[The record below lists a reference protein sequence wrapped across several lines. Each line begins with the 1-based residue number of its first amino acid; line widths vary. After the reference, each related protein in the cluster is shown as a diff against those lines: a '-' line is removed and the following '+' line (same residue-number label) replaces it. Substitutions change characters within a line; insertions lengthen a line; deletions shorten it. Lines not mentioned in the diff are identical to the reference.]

1 MARLTKP
8 LTNTEVSQAKPKAKE
23 YNLADGAGLSLRI
36 KTNGSKVWLFN
47 YYHPLTNKRSNIS
60 FGIYPSVSLKQAR
73 DNRDEAKALLAQNID
88 PKSHRE
94 AEERKNKQAHSNTLD
109 RITADWFEV
118 KKSKLTPDY
127 AEDVMRSL
135 EKHVFPSMGKTP
147 ITMINAVD
155 TIAVIKPIAAS
166 GSLETVK
173 RLCQRLNEIMTF
185 AVNTGLLMHNPLAG
199 IGKAFESPI
208 KQNMPTIKPE
218 DLPQLM
224 QALNTASIK
233 LATRCLIEWQLH
245 TMTRPGEAAG
255 TKWSEIDF
263 ENKLWI
269 IPAERM
275 KKRREH
281 FVPLSDQSLALLELM
296 KPISGHREYVFPGD
310 RNPKT
315 HMNESTANMA
325 LKRMGFAGKL
335 VSHGLRALASTTLN
349 EQGHDPDVI
358 ESALAH
364 LDKNEV
370 RRAYNRGEYLKRR
383 YTLMRWWSEHIEQAA
398 NGNMSLANGKK
409 TLRLVNQ

>member
-1 MARLTKP
+1 MAKLTKP
-8 LTNTEVSQAKPKAKE
+8 LTNTEVSQAKPKIKE
-23 YNLADGAGLSLRI
+23 YNLADGAGLALRVKI
-36 KTNGSKVWLFN
+36 NGTKTWLFN
-47 YYHPLTNKRSNIS
+47 YFHPHTTKRSNIS
-60 FGIYPSVSLKQAR
+60 FGTYPAVSLKQAR
-73 DNRDEAKALLAQNID
+73 NSRDEAKTLLANNID
-88 PKSHRE
+88 PKAHRE
-94 AEERKNKQAHSNTLD
+94 SVKRQLKQEHNNTLEFVA
-109 RITADWFEV
+109 ADWFAV
-118 KKSKLTPDY
+118 KKPSLTPSY
-127 AEDVMRSL
+127 ADDVMRSL
-135 EKHVFPSMGKTP
+135 EKHVYPSMGKTP

-155 TIAVIKPIAAS
+155 AITVLKPIAAA

-185 AVNTGLLMHNPLAG
+185 SVNTGLIKHNPLAG
-199 IGKAFESPI
+199 IGKAFKAPT
-208 KQNMPTIKPE
+208 KQNMPTLKPE
-218 DLPQLM
+218 ELPKLM

-255 TKWSEIDF
+255 TSWTEIDF
-263 ENKLWI
+263 DKMLWT

-281 FVPLSDQSLALLELM
+281 IVPLTEQSLALLELM
-296 KPISGHREYVFPGD
+296 KPISGHRNFVFPGD

-325 LKRMGFAGKL
+325 LKRMGFAGQL

-364 LDKNEV
+364 VDKDGV
-370 RRAYNRGEYLKRR
+370 RRAYNRAEYLERR
-383 YTLMRWWSEHIEQAA
+383 YSLMCWWSEHIEQAA

-409 TLRLVNQ
+409 LLRLVNQ